1 MEQLE
6 PEPEAE
12 LEQSEATSLP
22 GAGLESESEP
32 EVDVQT
38 ASAEACQA
46 GAALLFNASCSA
58 DFAAAAAK
66 FDHALRLY
74 PENDQ
79 ARRFLGLA
87 SELDLET
94 RIANFFITHQHT
106 SNVEKLT
113 EAAEALACE
122 QIAIG
127 SRALEAAEDTK
138 HLVVATEYFKA
149 ALRLAP
155 MNDQAAELLE
165 DAGKRLFESRAP
177 VEEMAP
183 PYRSEDVGKIL
194 VHAVRVT
201 RGVQQ
206 SDRSGALFVAYEVT
220 CEHSLSKA
228 DASPDPRLRGA
239 VVPPAVQAEAPGT
252 AAVVCGE
259 GGETSLHVF
268 STPDGTRQVVGSLWR
283 GDRVRV
289 VGGIDCIG
297 DSAGWC
303 RIAEDGRWSSSPSS
317 QAWVRGSG
325 LRDAPPT
332 VHTPVGQS
340 SETLRP
346 EVLVQLDGGRTKHT
360 VYCRYSAFEQLR
372 KLLAAS
378 LPDGDTQLPP
388 LPRKTLSFHA
398 GVGDSGF
405 VERRRQELDLFLQ
418 AMLEPPPASSGLFA
432 AGSKDRSM
440 WGNGLR
446 GRGGPPLCH
455 HHGLTFLGLL
465 PGQRSHRQP
474 VAPSPY
480 SEGEHHSAR
489 IVSIDVLRGLQEDG
503 YVDYEIRTA
512 HCRLDA
518 EAGSSTSSSQPS
530 GGAAAGWV
538 GTAAAEVPGPTAAVD
553 ASSFFSYCR
562 YSKFERCAP
571 YTIFATQRL
580 TPGFE
585 TEMLRCL

>member
-1 MEQLE
+1 MEQMEPEPASETELE
-6 PEPEAE
+6 PEPA
-12 LEQSEATSLP
+12 SETEP
-22 GAGLESESEP
+22 ESEP
-32 EVDVQT
+32 EPEPEIDPQV

-46 GAALLFNASCSA
+46 GAALLFNAACSA

-74 PENDQ
+74 SENDQ
-79 ARRFLGLA
+79 ARRFLTLA

-113 EAAEALACE
+113 EAAEALARE

-127 SRALEAAEDTK
+127 SSALEAAEDTK

-155 MNDQAAELLE
+155 MDDQAAELLE
-165 DAGKRLFESRAP
+165 DAGRRLFESRAP

-194 VHAVRVT
+194 VHSVRVT
-201 RGVQQ
+201 RGLQQ

-220 CEHSLSKA
+220 CEHSMSTGG
-228 DASPDPRLRGA
+228 ASPDPRLRGA
-239 VVPPAVQAEAPGT
+239 EVPAAVEAEAPGT
-252 AAVVCGE
+252 EAVVCGE
-259 GGETSLHVF
+259 GEETSLHVYP
-268 STPDGTRQVVGSLWR
+268 TTDGTSQVIGSLWR

-289 VGGIDCIG
+289 IGGVDCIG

-317 QAWVRGSG
+317 QAWVRSRG
-325 LRDAPPT
+325 LHRRLGRM
-332 VHTPVGQS
+332 HSPVGQS

-346 EVLVQLDGGRTKHT
+346 EVLVQLDGRRAKHT

-398 GVGDSGF
+398 GVGDSSF

-418 AMLEPPPASSGLFA
+418 GMLVVPAASTGLFA

-474 VAPSPY
+474 VAPPPY
-480 SEGEHHSAR
+480 AEGEQHSAR

-503 YVDYEIRTA
+503 YVDYEICTRHVPAKAAPGTPQ
-512 HCRLDA
+512 L
-518 EAGSSTSSSQPS
+518 TSPPPHRS

-538 GTAAAEVPGPTAAVD
+538 GPAAAELPGNSAAAD
-553 ASSFFSYCR
+553 SSSFYSYCR

-571 YTIFATQRL
+571 NLNLHIL
-580 TPGFE
+580 GP
-585 TEMLRCL
+585 RC

>member
-1 MEQLE
+1 MEKPEAEPEPQPPE
-6 PEPEAE
+6 PEPE
-12 LEQSEATSLP
+12 L
-22 GAGLESESEP
+22 
-32 EVDVQT
+32 DVQA

-66 FDHALRLY
+66 FDHALRVY

-94 RIANFFITHQHT
+94 RVANFFITHQHT

-113 EAAEALACE
+113 EAAEALARE
-122 QIAIG
+122 QIDIG

-165 DAGKRLFESRAP
+165 DAGRRLFESREPAQ
-177 VEEMAP
+177 EMAP

-194 VHAVRVT
+194 VHSVRVT

-220 CEHSLSKA
+220 CEHSLSSTK
-228 DASPDPRLRGA
+228 DASPDPRLRGVVAPAVAQSEAGTTA
-239 VVPPAVQAEAPGT
+239 VVR
-252 AAVVCGE
+252 GE
-259 GGETSLHVF
+259 GEETSLHVF
-268 STPDGTRQVVGSLWR
+268 STCDSTRQVVGSLWR

-289 VGGIDCIG
+289 IGGVDSVG

-303 RIAEDGRWSSSPSS
+303 RIVEDGRWSSSPSS
-317 QAWVRGSG
+317 EAWVRGGG
-325 LRDAPPT
+325 LQEAPQMS
-332 VHTPVGQS
+332 VNSPVGQS
-340 SETLRP
+340 SESLRP
-346 EVLVQLDGGRTKHT
+346 EVLVQLDGRRAKHT

-372 KLLAAS
+372 KLLSAT

-398 GVGDSGF
+398 GVGDSSF
-405 VERRRQELDLFLQ
+405 VERRRQELDSFLQ
-418 AMLEPPPASSGLFA
+418 GMLVVAAASTGLFA

-474 VAPSPY
+474 IAPPPY
-480 SEGEHHSAR
+480 AEGEHHSAR

-512 HCRLDA
+512 HCHVGAKAAPGTSPEGR
-518 EAGSSTSSSQPS
+518 AGAA

-538 GTAAAEVPGPTAAVD
+538 GPAAAELAGSNAAAD
-553 ASSFFSYCR
+553 ASALFCYCR

-571 YTIFATQRL
+571 I
-580 TPGFE
+580 
-585 TEMLRCL
+585 

>member
-1 MEQLE
+1 MEQPEPAMKAAELETPGLEAPQLE
-6 PEPEAE
+6 PEPEPE
-12 LEQSEATSLP
+12 LDAK
-22 GAGLESESEP
+22 A
-32 EVDVQT
+32 

-66 FDHALRLY
+66 FDLALRVY

-113 EAAEALACE
+113 EAAEALARE
-122 QIAIG
+122 QITIG
-127 SRALEAAEDTK
+127 SRALETAEDTK

-155 MNDQAAELLE
+155 MNDQAAGLLE
-165 DAGKRLFESRAP
+165 DAGRRLFESRAP
-177 VEEMAP
+177 AEEMAP

-194 VHAVRVT
+194 VHSVRVT

-220 CEHSLSKA
+220 CEHSISAA
-228 DASPDPRLRGA
+228 DASPDPRLRGV
-239 VVPPAVQAEAPGT
+239 VVPPVAQSDAPGT
-252 AAVVCGE
+252 TAVVRGE
-259 GGETSLHVF
+259 GEETSLHVF
-268 STPDGTRQVVGSLWR
+268 STCDSTREVVGSLWR

-289 VGGIDCIG
+289 IGGVDSIG

-303 RIAEDGRWSSSPSS
+303 RIVEDGRWSSSPSS
-317 QAWVRGSG
+317 QAWVRGGG
-325 LRDAPPT
+325 LQEAPQ
-332 VHTPVGQS
+332 VSVNSPVGQS
-340 SETLRP
+340 SESLRP
-346 EVLVQLDGGRTKHT
+346 EVLVQLDGRRAKHT

-372 KLLAAS
+372 KLLAAT
-378 LPDGDTQLPP
+378 LPDGDTVLPA

-398 GVGDSGF
+398 GVGDSSF
-405 VERRRQELDLFLQ
+405 VERRRQELDSFLQ
-418 AMLEPPPASSGLFA
+418 GMLVVPAASTGLFA

-474 VAPSPY
+474 IAPPPY
-480 SEGEHHSAR
+480 VEGDHQSAR

-512 HCRLDA
+512 HCHVAPKAAPGTSPDGR
-518 EAGSSTSSSQPS
+518 AGAG

-538 GTAAAEVPGPTAAVD
+538 GPAATEQAAKNAAVD
-553 ASSFFSYCR
+553 TSALFSYCR

-571 YTIFATQRL
+571 IPA
-580 TPGFE
+580 
-585 TEMLRCL
+585 